1 MIFLDFDWLFQFKEH
16 YQSAYMLY
24 SVLAELGYSTAQ
36 TNVAE
41 LLENHEININ
51 GESAIYPRALM
62 HLQRAAEQGNYPAR
76 LKVKSVK
83 TLYIYDE

>member
-1 MIFLDFDWLFQFKEH
+1 
-16 YQSAYMLY
+16 MLY

-76 LKVKSVK
+76 LKVRTLSNK
-83 TLYIYDE
+83 TITFYGIISGW